1 MNEVKKGKKVTILG
15 AGNVGASIAF
25 AMAIKGLCSE
35 MVLVDI
41 NKPKAKGEAMDI
53 MQGNSFYPGCDV
65 RDGDYPDAVG
75 SDLVVVT
82 VGIAR
87 KPGQTRL
94 DLCKINA
101 KIIASVMPEITKYA
115 PDACYV
121 IVSNPVD
128 VLTYEALKVSG
139 LKPTQV
145 IGSGTVLD
153 SSRLRACLADHAKVS
168 AKNVHAYVLGEHGDS
183 SMVPWSL
190 ASVCGM
196 PFEDYCKCVSDLG
209 DKNEIVQEVR
219 DAGAEVIKCK
229 GATYYAIALSV
240 SMIAE
245 AVLRDTKTVL
255 TVSALQDG
263 SRYEGVAD
271 VCLSL
276 PAVIGASG
284 IEREV
289 TPPLNDEDQEALRKS
304 AKALRNVIDAMQEAE

>member
-65 RDGDYPDAVG
+65 RDGDYPDAAG

-196 PFEDYCKCVSDLG
+196 PFEDYCRCVSDLG

-255 TVSALQDG
+255 TVSSLQDG
-263 SRYEGVAD
+263 SRYEGVED

-276 PAVIGASG
+276 PVVIGAAG

-304 AKALRNVIDAMQEAE
+304 AKALRSVIEAMQEAE